1 MQMKGSN
8 MKISRTACAAM
19 GACTLLGVAGTGQAM
34 EAAPAQPAGTE
45 MLVYISPDKYKHSN
59 RLSHYNF
66 REYWY
71 EEGPMVE
78 PYVDQVLATELGS
91 VGLCKGA
98 ETANTLVWLKPNM
111 TYNSTLQR
119 FNGKVT
125 AEVYTGDGQ
134 TLGTYVGVSRRDSF
148 LDIVPAY
155 QLDAAYK
162 AAMQDLAA
170 KMKADQR
177 LQAAMKRGAADG
189 GNSTSCAMLPLLPV
203 ARVSNPLME
212 IFRQ

>member
-1 MQMKGSN
+1 MN
-8 MKISRTACAAM
+8 ISRTLCAISVASSLLA
-19 GACTLLGVAGTGQAM
+19 GAGAAQAVEAAASAPQAAGTD
-34 EAAPAQPAGTE
+34 
-45 MLVYISPDKYKHSN
+45 MLIYISPDEYKHSN

-78 PYVDQVLATELGS
+78 PYVDKVLAAELGS
-91 VGLCKGA
+91 VGLCKAG

-125 AEVYTGDGQ
+125 ADVYSGSGEI
-134 TLGTYVGVSRRDSF
+134 LGTYVGESRRDSF

-155 QLDAAYK
+155 QLDAAYR

-177 LQAAMKRGAADG
+177 LQTAMKEGAAHG

-203 ARVSNPLME
+203 AHASNPLME
-212 IFRQ
+212 IFEK